1 MADYI
6 DDDNLWK
13 EDLFATL
20 GVDKEA
26 SDAEIKKS
34 YLKLAKKYHPDK
46 FIEENAEKLE
56 AQRIFSKITV
66 AYNTLSNPDKRSHY
80 LELRRLLASHLP
92 ENQIQQ
98 EIVSEVKTNNETKNS
113 NEVKNQSSN
122 SEHPK
127 QKVDETP
134 IADKVKEEQAR
145 SFYNRG
151 LDEMKKKKYDMAI
164 DSFKKAISVK
174 SDIGDFHSQL
184 GLAYQAKNWEGMA
197 QGEFKLA
204 LKYNNS
210 DPIARKNLK
219 KEEIIKKDDS
229 KQSFFSK
236 LFKFGK
242 K

>member
-26 SDAEIKKS
+26 SDAEIKKA

-46 FIEENAEKLE
+46 FIEENEEKLE

-66 AYNTLSNPDKRSHY
+66 AYNTLSNPDKKAHY
-80 LELRRLLASHLP
+80 LELRRLLANHLP

-98 EIVSEVKTNNETKNS
+98 ETISEVKTNNETKD
-113 NEVKNQSSN
+113 QSPR
-122 SEHPK
+122 SEPPK

-145 SFYNRG
+145 SFYNKG
-151 LDEMKKKKYDMAI
+151 LEEMKKKKYDMAI
-164 DSFKKAISVK
+164 DSFKKAISIK
-174 SDIGDFHSQL
+174 NDIADFHSQL

-204 LKYNNS
+204 LKYNSS

-219 KEEIIKKDDS
+219 KEDVVKKLDS